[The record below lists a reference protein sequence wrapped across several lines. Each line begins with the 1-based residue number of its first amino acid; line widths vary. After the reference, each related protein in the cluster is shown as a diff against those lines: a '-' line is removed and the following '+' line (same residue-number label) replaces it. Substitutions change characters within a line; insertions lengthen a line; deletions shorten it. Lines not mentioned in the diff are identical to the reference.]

1 VTGYDGY
8 DNYGEYAEAPSYDP
22 APPVHVGAHA
32 AGGNDIEAL
41 IHLAIDIVNQA
52 KPLPMSTSIRISR
65 DELLD
70 VLESALRVLPEEIR
84 EARWALRDR
93 EELMAAEMRKADQLR
108 EQVRAEAA
116 RMVDKTEIV
125 RQARIRADQ
134 IIVEAEERARKLI
147 NEYEDFC
154 DHKLGEME
162 IFLDRTTRMVQSGRE
177 RLRPNIVPPLAP
189 PPGEDGGEGAASF
202 FDQDV
207 H

>member
-1 VTGYDGY
+1 MTGPEGHES
-8 DNYGEYAEAPSYDP
+8 YGEFGEYP
-22 APPVHVGAHA
+22 AYEQPAATSTVGAHA
-32 AGGNDIEAL
+32 AGNDIEAL
-41 IHLAIDIVNQA
+41 LHLAIDIVQQA

-65 DELLD
+65 DEMLD

-125 RQARIRADQ
+125 RQAKVRGEEILA
-134 IIVEAEERARKLI
+134 EAEERARKLI

-162 IFLDRTTRMVQSGRE
+162 IFLDRTTRMVKSGRE
-177 RLRPNIVPPLAP
+177 RLRPNLVPPLATP
-189 PPGEDGGEGAASF
+189 PESGDGGASF

>member
-1 VTGYDGY
+1 MSGYEGY
-8 DNYGEYAEAPSYDP
+8 ENYGDFGEYP
-22 APPVHVGAHA
+22 AYEQSAATSTVGAHA
-32 AGGNDIEAL
+32 AGNDIEAL
-41 IHLAIDIVNQA
+41 LHLAIDIIQQA

-65 DELLD
+65 DEMLD

-125 RQARIRADQ
+125 RAAKVRAEE
-134 IIVEAEERARKLI
+134 ILAEAEERARKLI

-162 IFLDRTTRMVQSGRE
+162 IFLDRTTRMVKSGRE
-177 RLRPNIVPPLAP
+177 RLRPNLVPPLAAP
-189 PPGEDGGEGAASF
+189 PDGGDGGASF
-202 FDQDV
+202 FDQDA

>member
-1 VTGYDGY
+1 MTGYDGY
-8 DNYGEYAEAPSYDP
+8 EPVGEYGEYPTYDQAP
-22 APPVHVGAHA
+22 AVHVGHHA
-32 AGGNDIEAL
+32 AGNDIEAL
-41 IHLAIDIVNQA
+41 IRLAIDIIQQA

-65 DELLD
+65 DEMLD
-70 VLESALRVLPEEIR
+70 VLESALQVLPEEIR

-125 RQARIRADQ
+125 RQARLRAEQ
-134 IIVEAEERARKLI
+134 IIAESEERARKLI

-162 IFLDRTTRMVQSGRE
+162 IFLERTTRMVQSGRD
-177 RLRPNIVPPLAP
+177 RLRPNLVPPLAP
-189 PPGEDGGEGAASF
+189 AAGDTDGGASF

>member
-1 VTGYDGY
+1 MTGYDGY
-8 DNYGEYAEAPSYDP
+8 DSAGEFADYANNANYEP
-22 APPVHVGAHA
+22 APTVNVGHHA
-32 AGGNDIEAL
+32 AGNDIEAL
-41 IHLAIDIVNQA
+41 IRLAIDIVQQA

-65 DELLD
+65 DEMLD
-70 VLESALRVLPEEIR
+70 VLESALQVLPEEIR

-125 RQARIRADQ
+125 RQARLRAEA
-134 IIVEAEERARKLI
+134 IIAESEERARKLI

-162 IFLDRTTRMVQSGRE
+162 IFLERTTRMVQSGRD
-177 RLRPNIVPPLAP
+177 RLRPNLVPPLANP
-189 PPGEDGGEGAASF
+189 GGEGDGGASF